1 LQNISY
7 VYFTGDIIDHGVWET
22 SIEENMKSLNKT
34 YFQIRETFNVSVYP
48 ILGNHESH
56 PMNQ

>member
-7 VYFTGDIIDHGVWET
+7 VYFTGDIIDHGFWET
-22 SIEENMKSLNKT
+22 TIEENVKSLNKT

-48 ILGNHESH
+48 ILGNHEPH